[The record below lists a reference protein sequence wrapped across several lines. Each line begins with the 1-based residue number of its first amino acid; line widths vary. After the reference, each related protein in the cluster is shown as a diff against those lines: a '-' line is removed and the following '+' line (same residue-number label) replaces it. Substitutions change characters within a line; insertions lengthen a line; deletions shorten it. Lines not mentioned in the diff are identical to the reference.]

1 MPEGMGVRAPSIAY
15 VVGTR
20 PNFVKTAPVVMA
32 MRDQLPGVRHVLIHT
47 EQHYDREM
55 SEIFFEDLGLAPPD
69 HTLSV
74 GSGTHGAQTARA
86 IERIE
91 SVLAEE
97 QPDIVVVPGDVNSTL
112 AAALAAVKLEI
123 PVAHIESGLR
133 SFDRSMPE
141 EINRLLVDQ
150 VAQWCFIHSP
160 EAADNL
166 RREGIGGDRI
176 FFVGNTMIDT
186 LVRMRQRVGRSTALA
201 RLGLERGAYVLV
213 TLHRPRLVEG
223 PLFERT
229 LEALGRLSERIPVV
243 FPMHPR
249 ARARISDDLPGRH
262 RHLALVEP
270 VGYVDFLALQVGAAG
285 VVTDSGGVQ
294 EETTYLKVPCF
305 TLRDNTERPITLTQ
319 GTNRLLGLDPETLD
333 EVPELLDQTLIP
345 LSPPAG
351 WDGAAAERLAGV
363 LAAHLASEPVATVA
377 ALQEGW

>member
-1 MPEGMGVRAPSIAY
+1 MPEGVGVRAIAY

-32 MRDQLPGVRHVLIHT
+32 MRERLPGARHVLIHT

-55 SEIFFEDLGLAPPD
+55 SEIFFEDLGLARPD

-74 GSGTHGAQTARA
+74 GSGTQGAQTARA

-91 SVLAEE
+91 TVLAEE
-97 QPDIVVVPGDVNSTL
+97 RPDVVVVPGDVNSTL

-123 PVAHIESGLR
+123 PVAHIEAGLR

-150 VAQWCFIHSP
+150 VSQWCFIHSP

-186 LVRMRQRVGRSTALA
+186 LVRMRQHVGRSTVLE

-249 ARARISDDLPGRH
+249 ARARIPDDLPGRY
-262 RHLALVEP
+262 RRLALVEP

-333 EVPELLDQTLIP
+333 EVPELLDQMLIP

-363 LAAHLASEPVATVA
+363 LAAHLAGEPLATA
-377 ALQEGW
+377 GALQEGW